1 MAFAGLT
8 ATIGGLVMMYREQ
21 EVAEQKLTQ
30 VLKSTQNAAGLTKD
44 ELVKMANELQRVT
57 LYGDETTLAGQALLL
72 TFTQI
77 GRDTFPLAIEA
88 SMNMATAM
96 GTDLNSAIL
105 LVGKALNDPIKGVA
119 SLARNGVKLNENQL
133 KLIKNF
139 VELGDAA
146 SAQKI
151 ILKEL
156 EVQFGGQ
163 AKAAAEGTGRILQL
177 QGAIGDLGQ
186 AIGKQLIKPLSQMA
200 KWLNDVILEALD
212 KNGRSI
218 GTVISRIILFST
230 NLVLLTGGLALA
242 GKALI
247 TFRGFVIATDR
258 SVLILSKSFKKTL
271 AGVALVVASDAI
283 TRLQLNFSE
292 NMEKVEKI
300 WSQTWKSVWEVVVEF
315 LLRWE
320 AIKVEFSYMVRNIM
334 QPDVL
339 RESFKTIKKIA
350 EVGIK
355 NITNQVVGGTEKMN
369 AAVDEIT
376 KKYNERRKQVIVT
389 MGNDHSALQETIEQS
404 ALEARLAHYYQM
416 REALGENL
424 ANELLDHEE
433 FNALMGEKTI
443 EEREKILAELSAF
456 QLTKKELEDKDT

>member
-1 MAFAGLT
+1 MATKLTIKVDGDTKDFQNALKDVEKETKGLQDKLTSIAKKSAVAFAGLT

-186 AIGKQLIKPLSQMA
+186 AIGK
-200 KWLNDVILEALD
+200 
-212 KNGRSI
+212 
-218 GTVISRIILFST
+218 
-230 NLVLLTGGLALA
+230 
-242 GKALI
+242 
-247 TFRGFVIATDR
+247 
-258 SVLILSKSFKKTL
+258 
-271 AGVALVVASDAI
+271 
-283 TRLQLNFSE
+283 
-292 NMEKVEKI
+292 
-300 WSQTWKSVWEVVVEF
+300 
-315 LLRWE
+315 
-320 AIKVEFSYMVRNIM
+320 
-334 QPDVL
+334 
-339 RESFKTIKKIA
+339 
-350 EVGIK
+350 
-355 NITNQVVGGTEKMN
+355 
-369 AAVDEIT
+369 
-376 KKYNERRKQVIVT
+376 
-389 MGNDHSALQETIEQS
+389 
-404 ALEARLAHYYQM
+404 
-416 REALGENL
+416 
-424 ANELLDHEE
+424 
-433 FNALMGEKTI
+433 
-443 EEREKILAELSAF
+443 
-456 QLTKKELEDKDT
+456 